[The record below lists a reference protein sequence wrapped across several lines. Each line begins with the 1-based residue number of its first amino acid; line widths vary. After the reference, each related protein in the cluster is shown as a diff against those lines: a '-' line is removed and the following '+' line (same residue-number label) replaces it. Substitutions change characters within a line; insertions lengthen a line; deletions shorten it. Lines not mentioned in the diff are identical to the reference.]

1 MAMMTTDR
9 VASPK
14 GIGGAPEACPIH
26 QIGVLAAV
34 TRHFVKEDP

>member
-9 VASPK
+9 VAFPK
-14 GIGGAPEACPIH
+14 GIGGAREACPIH

-34 TRHFVKEDP
+34 RRRFVKEDL